1 MAAAPL
7 PAAPGGLIPSKVVDF
22 GMPDLASGK
31 LNNSDTLAPSMWVMI
46 CARTVSLMSVE
57 IFFDASINTS
67 SKTIRN

>member
-1 MAAAPL
+1 
-7 PAAPGGLIPSKVVDF
+7 
-22 GMPDLASGK
+22 
-31 LNNSDTLAPSMWVMI
+31 MWVMI